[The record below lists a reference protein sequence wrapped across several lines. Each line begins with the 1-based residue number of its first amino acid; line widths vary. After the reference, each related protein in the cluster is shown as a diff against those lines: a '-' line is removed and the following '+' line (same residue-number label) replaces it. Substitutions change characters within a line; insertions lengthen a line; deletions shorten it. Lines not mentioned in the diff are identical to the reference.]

1 MVWPLSGPSSGT
13 PSWSPDPP
21 IRPPGVG
28 LSHQFGV
35 SCGRSCGRRT
45 DLWGNPPRNWGIP
58 RIRLIRMPGHDHH
71 ACTPNTA
78 RGSGTGEPTIRPR
91 QELRL
96 RSREEGREPGE
107 APETCSGRTA
117 TTLAPRGTSGSATGT
132 RVSRPGGMTRSLRA
146 NRRATRTRPRPEPD
160 HCRSLCR
167 RRATG
172 SIDGGTGIGVPS
184 RSGRSI
190 AVGRRSGTVDQG
202 SVGNRW
208 SSRVRERSVD
218 GCSGSGSEPDPS
230 GLGSGSGSSD
240 GTVRQVDVRRRGG
253 SEELTGSPGGYSGP
267 LSRFRTASAG
277 PWSGPGCGITGRR
290 TPTRPWPPA
299 TPSPSPRR
307 P

>member
-1 MVWPLSGPSSGT
+1 M
-13 PSWSPDPP
+13 
-21 IRPPGVG
+21 IR
-28 LSHQFGV
+28 
-35 SCGRSCGRRT
+35 
-45 DLWGNPPRNWGIP
+45 I
-58 RIRLIRMPGHDHH
+58 PGHGHH

-78 RGSGTGEPTIRPR
+78 RGSGTGEPTSRPR

-132 RVSRPGGMTRSLRA
+132 RVSRPGGTTRSLRA
-146 NRRATRTRPRPEPD
+146 NRRTTRTRPRPEPD
-160 HCRSLCR
+160 HCRSLRR

-172 SIDGGTGIGVPS
+172 WIDGGAGIGVPS

-190 AVGRRSGTVDQG
+190 AVGRRSDTVDQG

-218 GCSGSGSEPDPS
+218 GCSGSGSGPDPS

-240 GTVRQVDVRRRGG
+240 GTVRQVDVGRRGG

-277 PWSGPGCGITGRR
+277 PWPGSGCGITGRR

-299 TPSPSPRR
+299 PPSPSPRR

>member
-1 MVWPLSGPSSGT
+1 VDHLPLG
-13 PSWSPDPP
+13 
-21 IRPPGVG
+21 
-28 LSHQFGV
+28 
-35 SCGRSCGRRT
+35 
-45 DLWGNPPRNWGIP
+45 WGNLPCFWGILAF
-58 RIRLIRMPGHDHH
+58 RLTKAMLECILPV
-71 ACTPNTA
+71 TPNTA
-78 RGSGTGEPTIRPR
+78 RGSGTGEPASRMG

-96 RSREEGREPGE
+96 RSQEEGRDPGE
-107 APETCSGRTA
+107 APEMCSGRTA

-132 RVSRPGGMTRSLRA
+132 RVSRPGGTTRSLRA
-146 NRRATRTRPRPEPD
+146 NRRTTRTRPRPEPD
-160 HCRSLCR
+160 HCRSLRR

-172 SIDGGTGIGVPS
+172 WIDGGAGIGVPS

-208 SSRVRERSVD
+208 ASRVRERSVD

-299 TPSPSPRR
+299 PPSPSPRR